1 MPKNRIRF
9 SEDFVL
15 KNNQVGIGTST
26 PTAKLD
32 VAGDLKVSGI
42 ITAPTIS
49 IPTFVG
55 VVTIAT
61 RSGAATTERMELR
74 TYGVNNGTLAI
85 ANARGNLLLSAN
97 NIADTD
103 SSEFKINQYLGNL
116 GIVSTRTTFA
126 VNSAGDVSIAG
137 TVTVGSASTNVII
150 GITTRSNSLNT
161 FDTINIGTGLTNTYP
176 GDPFT
181 KANIIRGS
189 LQLRAPSSNSTQFV
203 NLVPRFLDNGAL
215 SFEAPVGSART
226 NRVTQ
231 VFSVSNNFTSTIFR
245 INDLNSNPI
254 LEASTSGNIGFGT
267 TNPQK
272 RVHIVGAGASGGL
285 RITSVA
291 STSTEHAEINY
302 YRNIGFTTGI
312 GSTAPG
318 ADVTRGALSF
328 EFTGSRFGLSTTSN
342 VQTPLLSLSNSNT
355 DNLFSVAAFTNAS
368 FVSGISTLPAIDVTL
383 VGDVGIGTT
392 RPQSG
397 FHINKNIIV
406 TAGIASIVSIASTT
420 SITGIDF
427 YVPYPNRVS
436 YSSSVS
442 TASTQRIYQEIINP
456 GVHSGAPSRRGFYYA
471 GDFISGDNVNGG
483 QHLSILNDNSS
494 LFTVNNFPSMSSARP
509 APSGLIRNIDT
520 LIDVKSSGNIGFNTT
535 NPVTFIQVGTGT
547 SVISVTGIGSVGI
560 GTTRPTETVDILNGN
575 VRIGINTSNG
585 LILTAS
591 NGTKYRIGVNTDGTL
606 FTTVIT

>member
-85 ANARGNLLLSAN
+85 TNARGNLLLSAN

-103 SSEFKINQYLGNL
+103 SSEFKINQYLGNI
-116 GIVSTRTTFA
+116 GIITTRTTFA
-126 VNSAGDVSIAG
+126 VSVAG
-137 TVTVGSASTNVII
+137 TVTVGSALSTMS
-150 GITTRSNSLNT
+150 GITTRSVSLNT
-161 FDTINIGTGLTNTYP
+161 FDTINVGTGLTNDYP
-176 GDPFT
+176 AGANPFT
-181 KANIIRGS
+181 KANIIRGP
-189 LQLRAPSSNSTQFV
+189 LQLLAPFSSSTQFV
-203 NLVPRFLDNGAL
+203 NLVPRFLDSGAL

-272 RVHIVGAGASGGL
+272 RVHIVGAGTSGGL

-318 ADVTRGALSF
+318 ADNTRGALSF

-342 VQTPLLSLSNSNT
+342 VQTPLLSLSNSVT

-368 FVSGISTLPAIDVTL
+368 FISGISTLPAIDVTL

-406 TAGIASIVSIASTT
+406 TAGIASIVSVADTVRVA
-420 SITGIDF
+420 GIDF
-427 YVPYPNRVS
+427 YVPLPNRVS

-442 TASTQRIYQEIINP
+442 TESTQRIYQENITP
-456 GVHSGAPSRRGFYYA
+456 GIHTNAPPSRRGFYYT
-471 GDFISGDNVNGG
+471 GDYVANENSGG
-483 QHLSILNDNSS
+483 QHLSVINDNSS
-494 LFTVNNFPSMSSARP
+494 LFTVNNFPAMSSARP
-509 APSGLIRNIDT
+509 APSGGIRNLAT

-591 NGTKYRIGVNTDGTL
+591 NGTKYRIGVNADGTL
-606 FTTVIT
+606 FTTVVT